1 MSIQKANSYKIA
13 NLILLAVLLS
23 GCAKSTPTENIID
36 NHIDHYNEVIDYA
49 NNNIVETPDTRY
61 LKGELQNCILTLAD
75 IKESH
80 KADLTSCEKDVEYW
94 KLATFGLFVLLCLGI
109 IAKIKKII

>member
-13 NLILLAVLLS
+13 SLILLAVLLS

-36 NHIDHYNEVIDYA
+36 NNIDHYNQVIDYA
-49 NNNIVETPDTRY
+49 NNNMEDTPDTRY
-61 LKGELQNCILTLAD
+61 LKSELKHCVLTLQD
-75 IKESH
+75 IKETH
-80 KADLTSCEKDVEYW
+80 KSDMDSCEKDVEYW

-109 IAKIKKII
+109 IAKIKRII